1 MHELSIAYNIIEIVT
16 VKASE
21 NNAAN
26 VNEIEI
32 DIGEI
37 SGVVPEALETAMEFA
52 KKDSVAKNAK
62 VIINQIKS
70 EAICNNCKKVFIPF
84 DIISSC
90 PNCNSFDVNF
100 VKGTEMR
107 VKSINIE

>member
-16 VKASE
+16 AKASE
-21 NNAAN
+21 NNAVK

-32 DIGEI
+32 DIGEV
-37 SGVVPEALETAMEFA
+37 SGVVSEALETALEFA

-62 VIINQIKS
+62 VIINQVKS
-70 EAICNNCKKVFIPF
+70 EAICNNCKTVFTPS

-90 PNCNSFDVNF
+90 PNCNSFEINI